1 MVISPSLGSR
11 LSNGMYCLIARCKT
25 SFCDTAV
32 AWAYSL
38 MCWHSKTCSLISKI
52 DDMAGGA
59 RAWAIRGGE
68 SRKVNRTNGT
78 VQSLKLEV
86 TKNL

>member
-1 MVISPSLGSR
+1 MVISPSLGWR

-32 AWAYSL
+32 ARAYSL
-38 MCWHSKTCSLISKI
+38 MCWHSRTCSLISKI
-52 DDMAGGA
+52 EDMVG
-59 RAWAIRGGE
+59 WAIRGVE

-78 VQSLKLEV
+78 EQSLKLEV